1 MIAAILVAVGVPTA
15 IMIGVWWYH
24 ERTHK
29 SGWIDVAW
37 TFAVG
42 LGAVGGALWP
52 FEEVAARPALYA
64 AMAAAWSL
72 RLGWHLA
79 QRTLG
84 HPDDPRYAKMRKQWG
99 ASSPLKMFG
108 LLLFQ
113 AVVAAVLA
121 ICVVLVARAPVDG
134 GALTGA
140 DIAAAAL
147 FLAALIG
154 EATADAQ
161 MRAFRADPANKGGI
175 CDVGLW
181 RWSRHPNYFFEWLS
195 WVAIAIGIL
204 ATPTW
209 GPGWIA
215 LAAPLM
221 MLHLLLNMS
230 GVPPLEAHMRRTRG
244 SAWAAYVARTSRF
257 VPLPP
262 RIGAKPAARPAAK
275 PTGARKAGA
284 APAPKPKR
292 KPRLPRSQRS

>member
-1 MIAAILVAVGVPTA
+1 MTAAILVALLIPTA
-15 IMIGVWWYH
+15 IMIGVWAYH

-37 TFAVG
+37 TAAVG
-42 LGAVGGALWP
+42 LGAVGGSLWP
-52 FEEVAARPALYA
+52 FDGVAARPGLYA
-64 AMAAAWSL
+64 AMAALWSL
-72 RLGWHLA
+72 RLSWHLA

-84 HPDDPRYAKMRKQWG
+84 HPDDVRYAKMRKEWG

-121 ICVVLVARAPVDG
+121 ICVVLVARAPASG
-134 GALTGA
+134 LTGA

-147 FLAALIG
+147 FLVALIG
-154 EATADAQ
+154 ETTADAQ
-161 MRAFRADPANKGGI
+161 MRSFRAAPANHGKI

-195 WVAIAIGIL
+195 WVAIAIGVL
-204 ATPTW
+204 AAPAW
-209 GPGWIA
+209 LPGWIA

-262 RIGAKPAARPAAK
+262 KTGAKPAGKPAAK
-275 PTGARKAGA
+275 PSGARKAAA
-284 APAPKPKR
+284 APPPKPKR

>member
-1 MIAAILVAVGVPTA
+1 MTAAILVALLIPTA
-15 IMIGVWWYH
+15 IMIGVWAYH
-24 ERTHK
+24 ERTHR

-37 TFAVG
+37 TLAVG

-52 FEEVAARPALYA
+52 FEGVAARPGLYA
-64 AMAAAWSL
+64 AMAALWSL

-84 HPDDPRYAKMRKQWG
+84 HPDDPRYAKMRKEWG
-99 ASSPLKMFG
+99 ASSPVKMFG

-113 AVVAAVLA
+113 ALVAGILA
-121 ICVVLVARAPVDG
+121 ICIVLVARAPVA
-134 GALTGA
+134 ALTPA
-140 DIAAAAL
+140 DVAAAAL
-147 FLAALIG
+147 FLVALIG

-161 MRAFRADPANKGGI
+161 MRAFRANPANKGGI

-181 RWSRHPNYFFEWLS
+181 SWSRHPNYFFEWLS
-195 WVAIAIGIL
+195 WVAIAVGIL
-204 ATPTW
+204 ATPAW

-230 GVPPLEAHMRRTRG
+230 GIPPLEAHMRRTRG
-244 SAWAAYVARTSRF
+244 KAWEAYAARVSRF

-262 RIGAKPAARPAAK
+262 RRAKPTPARASAKPAAKAPAA
-275 PTGARKAGA
+275 A
-284 APAPKPKR
+284 AKPKR